1 VKEVLKVA
9 EKNVRE
15 QRQRDAIR
23 WRTHLKEL
31 KDVAKRTGLKG
42 KRASHKK
49 GEGKLR
55 EVEDGRAGGESI
67 VETRKTTDESPPPVQ
82 IGYKAGRNGLRQTGQ
97 NQIKA
102 ERVRSKASENRAT
115 STVDPQ
121 KRE

>member
-1 VKEVLKVA
+1 MA

-15 QRQRDAIR
+15 QRQREAIR

-31 KDVAKRTGLKG
+31 KDVAKRKG

-49 GEGKLR
+49 GEVKLR
-55 EVEDGRAGGESI
+55 EVQDGRAGGETKA
-67 VETRKTTDESPPPVQ
+67 ETRKIKDESPPPVQ
-82 IGYKAGRNGLRQTGQ
+82 TGRNGLRKTGQ

-102 ERVRSKASENRAT
+102 ERVRKTTHGEQKASENRAT